1 MGSRRDERKQK
12 RREKYARIR
21 ESVHGKTER
30 SLTRFFLWIRLDR
43 IGAKILNWAEGHRRG
58 MFAITIAFLSCVAA
72 LCLWVRPKIG
82 PRQVYDSIRTDSI
95 RNPAGRAGMTNPL
108 DDLDLREMFELIE
121 IEGELRRLVEKETLT
136 PADSVRAME
145 IIEQLDKMGYE

>member
-1 MGSRRDERKQK
+1 MGRRRDERKQK

-95 RNPAGRAGMTNPL
+95 RNPTGRAGMTNPL
-108 DDLDLREMFELIE
+108 DDLDLRVDRDRGGAAAAGGKGDINT
-121 IEGELRRLVEKETLT
+121 GGQRSGNGDNRTT
-136 PADSVRAME
+136 
-145 IIEQLDKMGYE
+145 